1 MVPAMRV
8 LMWVSS
14 SSFSFAKPKSE
25 ILALSSLSS
34 NTLLVLIS
42 LCTIFIID
50 SSCRYIKPLATPR
63 QIFCLVG
70 QSSFILN
77 LDSFPEIM
85 GKKNDQ
91 FLNPKQ
97 NAFVQNAS
105 DRRKKLTHREEH
117 GISNYFPCTHIQS
130 SIGFLQHNIHTTLQ
144 DSDVA
149 VQISFLS
156 HSQIHDF
163 LAWILRRVA

>member
-1 MVPAMRV
+1 MKNGFRPIYRKPEIWLKEGWDIRHKITDKDSFLKIYNVLVETYMVPAMRV

-14 SSFSFAKPKSE
+14 SSFNFAKPKSE

-77 LDSFPEIM
+77 FASFPEIM
-85 GKKNDQ
+85 GGKKTIN
-91 FLNPKQ
+91 FWIPNKMPSFKML
-97 NAFVQNAS
+97 
-105 DRRKKLTHREEH
+105 LIEER
-117 GISNYFPCTHIQS
+117 N
-130 SIGFLQHNIHTTLQ
+130 
-144 DSDVA
+144 
-149 VQISFLS
+149 
-156 HSQIHDF
+156 
-163 LAWILRRVA
+163 